1 MRFIDVLSAALCAF
15 VLSACASQTRTTPT
29 EVFIPDEAWADVQR
43 ERALSAIPNR
53 DVTLAQSLFD
63 EGWNP
68 YFSFPPIDVF
78 AGNVSSFNWR
88 NRAWERTSLDTYLNG
103 SPDWQNMFSLS
114 DIPTDGA
121 PYMPRPWRNLICQNG
136 FSSRCM
142 IAVTQAG
149 FDEIRW
155 LEVDTESGTLPQNGF
170 DLPVARANVDWVDED
185 SLLVAIG
192 TDETDTGPTGYP
204 LTVRLLRRGESLSD
218 ARILYRGPDNAD
230 EVNLRSGRNAM
241 GRYRIIVATAGVRVV
256 DVQFVDPSGHVFP
269 LDVPVDAEPMGLRGD
284 YAMMNLL
291 EDWVRK
297 DTTWVA
303 GSVIA
308 VDLSDQQRAER
319 VLDAAQNR
327 WVDSFSPTVLTADSA
342 YIGVLEHGVQSV
354 YRAQRGR
361 DDWQLERVIG
371 GNEKIAR
378 LVSGD
383 PAGSIVFATLESA
396 LNAPT
401 LYQLEDAN
409 VVREERKGQSFFA
422 PDDLSI
428 ERLTAKGADGVPIP
442 FWRISGTHTTAPNNE
457 TLPTILYGYGASN
470 FPTLPRYAADIGRL
484 WLNQGGAYVIAQIRG
499 GGEYGPDWYNSG
511 YGDNRD
517 IPLQDF
523 IAIAEDLVARGL
535 ATPQSLGID
544 GTSDGGRLVAGAAL
558 LRPDLF
564 AAAVSRDGAVYI
576 EAGSKEGSP
585 ILAQDLDLLE
595 TAAGRELA
603 DRYWPERLFDA
614 RRGCAPMLLTSWR
627 GDQRV
632 PATQSRALAAKLLEA
647 GCDTLL
653 IERDGGNHATIDA
666 ELLANV
672 YGYFADKLG
681 LSPTRASPEA
691 GN

>member
-1 MRFIDVLSAALCAF
+1 F
-15 VLSACASQTRTTPT
+15 
-29 EVFIPDEAWADVQR
+29 
-43 ERALSAIPNR
+43 
-53 DVTLAQSLFD
+53 
-63 EGWNP
+63 
-68 YFSFPPIDVF
+68 Y
-78 AGNVSSFNWR
+78 
-88 NRAWERTSLDTYLNG
+88 
-103 SPDWQNMFSLS
+103 
-114 DIPTDGA
+114 
-121 PYMPRPWRNLICQNG
+121 
-136 FSSRCM
+136 
-142 IAVTQAG
+142 
-149 FDEIRW
+149 
-155 LEVDTESGTLPQNGF
+155 
-170 DLPVARANVDWVDED
+170 
-185 SLLVAIG
+185 
-192 TDETDTGPTGYP
+192 
-204 LTVRLLRRGESLSD
+204 
-218 ARILYRGPDNAD
+218 
-230 EVNLRSGRNAM
+230 
-241 GRYRIIVATAGVRVV
+241 
-256 DVQFVDPSGHVFP
+256 
-269 LDVPVDAEPMGLRGD
+269 
-284 YAMMNLL
+284 
-291 EDWVRK
+291 
-297 DTTWVA
+297 
-303 GSVIA
+303 
-308 VDLSDQQRAER
+308 
-319 VLDAAQNR
+319 
-327 WVDSFSPTVLTADSA
+327 PTVLTADSA
-342 YIGVLEHGVQSV
+342 YIGVLENGVQSV

-361 DDWQLERVIG
+361 DDWQLERVLG

-383 PAGSIVFATLESA
+383 PAGSTVFATLESA

-428 ERLTAKGADGVPIP
+428 ERLTARGADGVPIP
-442 FWRISGTHTTAPNNE
+442 YWRISGTHQATLNNE
-457 TLPTILYGYGASN
+457 TPPTILYGYGASN

-517 IPLQDF
+517 IPLRDF

-603 DRYWPERLFDA
+603 DRYWPERLFDVQ
-614 RRGCAPMLLTSWR
+614 RGCAPMLLTSWR

-681 LSPTRASPEA
+681 LSPTGTSPEA